1 MTEQPAS
8 PETDP
13 AETARAEPG
22 RPEPGRP
29 ETTSPTGHPRVD
41 AAIAGLEEVAS
52 LASRDR
58 VAAYTATH
66 QVLHET
72 LRTIEE
78 R

>member
-1 MTEQPAS
+1 MTEQEADRAQPPITAAQGSPAS
-8 PETDP
+8 
-13 AETARAEPG
+13 G
-22 RPEPGRP
+22 
-29 ETTSPTGHPRVD
+29 PTGHPRVD

-52 LASRDR
+52 LASRDQ
-58 VAAYTATH
+58 VAAYAATH

>member
-1 MTEQPAS
+1 MSEQAQLPIT
-8 PETDP
+8 PEHGMPST
-13 AETARAEPG
+13 
-22 RPEPGRP
+22 
-29 ETTSPTGHPRVD
+29 PTGHARVD
-41 AAIAGLEEVAS
+41 AAIAELDQVAS

-58 VAAYTATH
+58 VAVYTATH

>member
-1 MTEQPAS
+1 MTDQEQ
-8 PETDP
+8 
-13 AETARAEPG
+13 AETGTP
-22 RPEPGRP
+22 
-29 ETTSPTGHPRVD
+29 TTPTGHARVD